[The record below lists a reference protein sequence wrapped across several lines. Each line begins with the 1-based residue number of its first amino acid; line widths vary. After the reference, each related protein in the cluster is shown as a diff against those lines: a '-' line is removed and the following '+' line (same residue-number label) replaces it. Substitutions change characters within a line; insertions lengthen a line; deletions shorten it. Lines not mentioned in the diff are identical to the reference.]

1 MPEGHDAS
9 NMTRVVVL
17 LQHTATHKHVGA
29 FHCPCRV
36 SVWELL
42 DLCEG
47 DKQWVI
53 YHNSK
58 RLTNQKVDVQHGDY
72 FACFE
77 MVSGDASPSA
87 LTGGDDRRSSCKPLV
102 GERAASTNQLVNP
115 FGNPAHRKA
124 ASFQQKMADKKIYP
138 FLNCSSQWN
147 IYNEKIHSFQSKL
160 YLKFR
165 SFFIHV
171 MFMSCRV
178 VFLMNQDVFIPFGG

>member
-53 YHNSK
+53 YHNSQ

-72 FACFE
+72 FDCFE
-77 MVSGDASPSA
+77 MVSGNASPSA
-87 LTGGDDRRSSCKPLV
+87 LTGGDDRKA
-102 GERAASTNQLVNP
+102 GEPWA
-115 FGNPAHRKA
+115 
-124 ASFQQKMADKKIYP
+124 
-138 FLNCSSQWN
+138 
-147 IYNEKIHSFQSKL
+147 
-160 YLKFR
+160 
-165 SFFIHV
+165 FI
-171 MFMSCRV
+171 
-178 VFLMNQDVFIPFGG
+178 L